1 MRVLLLIAATLSA
14 ALCAEDTTSRFAPFG
29 AGLTVHYESYG
40 TGREAV
46 VFIHGWTCDL
56 TFWRKQEPLYA
67 SRRSLLVDLPGHGQS
82 SKPVVGYPTDL
93 MARGVEAAM
102 RDAGVDRAVLVGH
115 SLGGPVAYALL
126 RQFPEK
132 VIGLVLVDASVVPPS
147 PPEAGSTTVR
157 RRRAA
162 RAQALDGMRDRQLR
176 GPNGEQILL
185 HEIEG
190 MFSERTTPE
199 MREEIRTKMLATPP
213 HVRAKAL
220 TSPSGL
226 RPARVGQTYDI
237 PAIAVQAADER
248 TGQRFDQMLRL
259 FPRMM
264 LEAWDGYG
272 HFLMMED
279 PERFN
284 QVLERFL
291 ASVFPSP

>member
-1 MRVLLLIAATLSA
+1 MR
-14 ALCAEDTTSRFAPFG
+14 E
-29 AGLTVHYESYG
+29 
-40 TGREAV
+40 
-46 VFIHGWTCDL
+46 
-56 TFWRKQEPLYA
+56 
-67 SRRSLLVDLPGHGQS
+67 
-82 SKPVVGYPTDL
+82 
-93 MARGVEAAM
+93 
-102 RDAGVDRAVLVGH
+102 
-115 SLGGPVAYALL
+115 
-126 RQFPEK
+126 
-132 VIGLVLVDASVVPPS
+132 
-147 PPEAGSTTVR
+147 
-157 RRRAA
+157 
-162 RAQALDGMRDRQLR
+162 RQLR
-176 GPNGEQILL
+176 GPNGDQILL
-185 HEIEG
+185 NEIEG

-248 TGQRFDQMLRL
+248 TGQRFDLMLRL

-284 QVLERFL
+284 HVLERFL